1 MDVIDPHELLPMDE
15 VERRYALRVL
25 DEARGNKR
33 MAARILGYDR
43 RTLERRLRR
52 WRAEQ
57 EAAAAAN
64 AANVV
69 TTSVPAATAEE
80 PPVEEPPE
88 EREEDA
94 GSAGLR

>member
-1 MDVIDPHELLPMDE
+1 MDE

-52 WRAEQ
+52 WRSEQ
-57 EAAAAAN
+57 EAAAAA
-64 AANVV
+64 AN
-69 TTSVPAATAEE
+69 AATAVTASVAAAAVAEASE
-80 PPVEEPPE
+80 PLG
-88 EREEDA
+88 EDT
-94 GSAGLR
+94 GTAGLR